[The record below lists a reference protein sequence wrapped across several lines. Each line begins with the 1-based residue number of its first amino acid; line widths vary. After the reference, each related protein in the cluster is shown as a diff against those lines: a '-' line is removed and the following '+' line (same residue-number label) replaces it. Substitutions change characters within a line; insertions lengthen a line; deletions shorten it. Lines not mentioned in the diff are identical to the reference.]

1 MSRYKAKHIPLDK
14 LPVSING
21 VAEPLCESCA
31 NRDCSNP
38 IRPCKVSVFG
48 VTKVRKCYV
57 SNNSPSF
64 VVQCEGFIPEMS
76 SDEEDED

>member
-1 MSRYKAKHIPLDK
+1 MSRYKTKHIPLDK
-14 LPVSING
+14 LPVSVNG

-38 IRPCKVSVFG
+38 IRPCKISVFG
-48 VTKVRKCYV
+48 ITKVRKCYV
-57 SNNSPSF
+57 SNQAPSF
-64 VVQCEGFIPEMS
+64 VIQCEGFIPDIY